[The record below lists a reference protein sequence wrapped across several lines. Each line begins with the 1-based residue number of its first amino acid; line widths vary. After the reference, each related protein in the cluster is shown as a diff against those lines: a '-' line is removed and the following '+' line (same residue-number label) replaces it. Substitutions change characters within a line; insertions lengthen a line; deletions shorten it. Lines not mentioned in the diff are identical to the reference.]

1 MQKKHNDRPYCSD
14 EQIIDLYWSRDEKAI
29 EETDRKYKK
38 YLYGIAYNILHD
50 DLDCNECLN
59 DTYLGTWN
67 AIPPA
72 KPSIFQVFLFKITR
86 NISIARYKKNRA
98 HKRIPSEMTVSID
111 ELDKYITYNEFDS
124 PVDEDY
130 HTNRLARI
138 FSDYLRVI
146 SDKKRFIFI
155 SRYYCSDSISNIAEM
170 LRISDRTVFRE
181 LSAIREE
188 LKAILIKE
196 GYHNEK

>member
-14 EQIIDLYWSRDEKAI
+14 EQIIELYWSRDEKAI

-50 DLDCNECLN
+50 NLDCDECLN

-98 HKRIPSEMTVSID
+98 YKRIPSEMTVSID

-196 GYHNEK
+196 GYYNEK